1 MRSLRQKAI
10 ATCMDDLAAIRST
23 FGKNHPQSVSIQVW
37 ECDQLEE
44 LHRLIWEEMEL
55 SAAGPNL
62 ERSTS
67 VLPGSDARNDDGRL
81 AALNCVS
88 GEAAR

>member
-1 MRSLRQKAI
+1 MISLRQKAI

-55 SAAGPNL
+55 SVGVAVGARPPEIRPNYGPRMG
-62 ERSTS
+62 ETE
-67 VLPGSDARNDDGRL
+67 GR
-81 AALNCVS
+81 
-88 GEAAR
+88 